1 MIKATKTIFLEKNL
15 VDLFDISSKM
25 ETPPT
30 DFFVKKKGWFLHLTR
45 CFVFTFFV
53 LFSKLLFALEK
64 KMQKS
69 FYATKR
75 NTLFWRKRLK
85 YYYFFYSIRGARFD
99 QQFFDASQK
108 AVKKRLKKRFVD
120 FSDISSKME
129 APLDFFLICLKR
141 RMQQKF

>member
-1 MIKATKTIFLEKNL
+1 MTNATKIVFLEKNL

-30 DFFVKKKGWFLHLTR
+30 DFFVKKRAG
-45 CFVFTFFV
+45 FFILLDV
-53 LFSKLLFALEK
+53 LFLLFLYFFLSCCLPLRK

-69 FYATKR
+69 SYATKR

-85 YYYFFYSIRGARFD
+85 YYYFFYSIRGARFN

-108 AVKKRLKKRFVD
+108 AVKKRLKKRFMD
-120 FSDISSKME
+120 FSDITSKME